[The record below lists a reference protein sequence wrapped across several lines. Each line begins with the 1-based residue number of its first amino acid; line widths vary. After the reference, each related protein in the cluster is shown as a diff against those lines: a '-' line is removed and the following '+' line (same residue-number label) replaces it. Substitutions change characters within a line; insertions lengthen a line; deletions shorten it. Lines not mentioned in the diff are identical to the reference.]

1 MKLIVVSIIP
11 IELFTTT
18 RAQLAEKYLLDQN
31 CLYDTDTNVST
42 IFKEISGSASR
53 FYSVSSLIGDDMY
66 VVFYES
72 SICLYLERSIE
83 NWILD
88 RKSIEK
94 ELKTRN
100 AYHKGVISNS
110 DNSAAKWLVDNLRLI
125 LPESEYGQVNINYVF
140 SFYVVDGLNK
150 DQQKSETLKILAE
163 PSIIDLDD
171 MLSTECNQDV
181 KISKDINYE
190 YLGMLSDVDISSHAT
205 TYITWAT
212 IVSSSEDSYWANKT
226 KSLLAALECRLQI
239 VWNRCYSVSKFIDDV
254 FDRRD
259 KPKDIEE
266 LYWSF
271 VKTLDDARSVLSSTY
286 SSRADRLFSEMIST
300 SKISGEID
308 RLEQKIN
315 LLEKYIEQHNL
326 KLNKKYQ
333 KTIELL
339 LFITALA
346 SLAQIFFPLPMS
358 FLPTYGEYIFM
369 GIIAVI
375 GALAIYKSR

>member
-326 KLNKKYQ
+326 KL
-333 KTIELL
+333 
-339 LFITALA
+339 
-346 SLAQIFFPLPMS
+346 
-358 FLPTYGEYIFM
+358 
-369 GIIAVI
+369 
-375 GALAIYKSR
+375 

>member
-1 MKLIVVSIIP
+1 MNLIVVTIIP

-18 RAQLAEKYLLDQN
+18 RAQIAEKYLLDQN
-31 CLYDTDTNVST
+31 YLYDTDTDFSS

-53 FYSVSSLIGDDMY
+53 FYSVSSLVGDDMY
-66 VVFYES
+66 IAIHES
-72 SICLYLERSIE
+72 SICLCLERSIE

-88 RKSIEK
+88 IESIEK
-94 ELKTRN
+94 ELITRN
-100 AYHKGVISNS
+100 AYHKEIILNS
-110 DNSAAKWLVDNLRLI
+110 ENSPSKWLVDNLRLI
-125 LPESEYGQVNINYVF
+125 LPESEYGQININYAF
-140 SFYVVDGLNK
+140 SFYVVNGLNK

-163 PSIIDLDD
+163 PSMIDLDD
-171 MLSTECNQDV
+171 MISTECNQDV
-181 KISKDINYE
+181 KISKDIDYKP
-190 YLGMLSDVDISSHAT
+190 LRALSDVDISSHAT

-226 KSLLAALECRLQI
+226 KSLLSALECRLQI

-271 VKTLDDARSVLSSTY
+271 AKTLDDARSVLSSTY
-286 SSRADRLFSEMIST
+286 SSRADILFSEMIST

-308 RLEQKIN
+308 RLTQKIN
-315 LLEKYIEQHNL
+315 LLEKYIEQHNQ
-326 KLNKKYQ
+326 KRNKKYQ

-346 SLAQIFFPLPMS
+346 SLAQLFFPLPMS
-358 FLPTYGEYIFM
+358 FLPTYGEYIFI
-369 GIIAVI
+369 GVIALI
-375 GALAIYKSR
+375 GTLAIYKSR